1 MSQTSPEPA
10 PLPLAGVRVADLSRV
25 LAGPYA
31 TTLLAPIAPAEVKG
45 EQPGGG
51 EATRSWWPPSAEPTE
66 EHRADHSPG
75 EAAYFLSVNR
85 NKRSLAVDLKDP
97 EGLAAV
103 RELCATSDV
112 VVQNFR
118 PGVVERLGLG
128 YEEIS
133 RRNPAVVYCSVSGFG
148 PEHEPAARPGFDIV
162 VQAES
167 GLMATTGPA
176 EGPASKVGVA
186 LTDVLTG
193 LNAAVGI
200 LGALMRARVTG
211 RGENISVSLINSTLS
226 SPVNLTQQAL
236 VTGTEPAR
244 VGNAHTTIVPYQV
257 FPAKDGEIVVAAGND
272 ALYQR
277 LCTAIG
283 RPDLGRDPR
292 YATNPGRVAH
302 REELVGELSATLGE
316 EPAEHWM
323 DVLVEAGVPAG
334 RVRGVLDALRT
345 ADARGDDVLRTVEHP
360 TAGPLEQVRAGF
372 RMEHTPTPMTA
383 PPLLG
388 QHSARI
394 LAELGLAPER
404 IEALLES
411 GAVQQTDLLPRLPR
425 RRGGNDDPVAGD
437 LLDVPGARAE
447 EDVLPG
453 AAFVDHL
460 LVELPDPRPLGSEV
474 DPVAAA
480 VRDGAAV
487 HEDEHCRPAPRR
499 KGVRGA
505 VPG

>member
-1 MSQTSPEPA
+1 MNENGPQPAPGSGEGA

-31 TTLLAPIAPAEVKG
+31 TMLLADMGAEVVKV
-45 EQPGGG
+45 EQPGRGDD
-51 EATRSWWPPSAEPTE
+51 TRSWGPPYAEPTE

-97 EGLAAV
+97 EGLTAV
-103 RELCATSDV
+103 RELCAASDV
-112 VVQNFR
+112 VIQNFR
-118 PGVVERLGLG
+118 PGVIDRLGLG
-128 YEEIS
+128 YERIS
-133 RRNPAVVYCSVSGFG
+133 TLNPAVVYCSVSGFG
-148 PEHEPAARPGFDIV
+148 PEHEPSTRPGFDIV

-176 EGPASKVGVA
+176 DGPASKVGVA

-200 LGALMRARVTG
+200 LGALMRARQTG
-211 RGENISVSLINSTLS
+211 RGENISVSLVNSTLS
-226 SPVNLTQQAL
+226 SLVNLAQQAL

-257 FPAKDGEIVVAAGND
+257 FPTRDAEVVIAAGND

-277 LCTAIG
+277 LCTALD

-292 YATNPGRVAH
+292 YATNPQRVAH
-302 REELVGELSATLGE
+302 RDELVGELSATLRE
-316 EPAEHWM
+316 RPAEHWM
-323 DVLVEAGVPAG
+323 GVLVEAGVPAG

-372 RMEHTPTPMTA
+372 RMERTPVPMTA

-388 QHSARI
+388 QHSTQV
-394 LAELGLAPER
+394 LAELGLDPDHVT
-404 IEALLES
+404 ALLAR
-411 GAVQQTDLLPRLPR
+411 GAVQQTDV
-425 RRGGNDDPVAGD
+425 G
-437 LLDVPGARAE
+437 
-447 EDVLPG
+447 
-453 AAFVDHL
+453 
-460 LVELPDPRPLGSEV
+460 
-474 DPVAAA
+474 
-480 VRDGAAV
+480 
-487 HEDEHCRPAPRR
+487 
-499 KGVRGA
+499 
-505 VPG
+505 

>member
-1 MSQTSPEPA
+1 MSQTSPEPASETGA

-31 TTLLAPIAPAEVKG
+31 TMLLADMGAEVVKV
-45 EQPGGG
+45 EQPGRGDD
-51 EATRSWWPPSAEPTE
+51 TRSWGPPYAEPTG
-66 EHRADHSPG
+66 EHRAEHSPG

-103 RELCATSDV
+103 QDLCATSDV
-112 VVQNFR
+112 VIQNFR
-118 PGVVERLGLG
+118 PGVIDRLGLG

-148 PEHEPAARPGFDIV
+148 PEHEPSTRPGFDIV

-176 EGPASKVGVA
+176 DGPASKVGVA

-226 SPVNLTQQAL
+226 SLVNLTQQAL
-236 VTGTEPAR
+236 VTGSEPAR

-257 FPAKDGEIVVAAGND
+257 FPTEDAEVVIAAGND

-277 LCTAIG
+277 LCAAID
-283 RPDLGRDPR
+283 RPDLGADPR
-292 YATNPGRVAH
+292 YSTNPQRVAH
-302 REELVGELSATLGE
+302 REELVSELSATLQE
-316 EPAEHWM
+316 KPAEHWM
-323 DVLVEAGVPAG
+323 TVLVEAGVPAG

-360 TAGPLEQVRAGF
+360 TSGPLEQVRAGF
-372 RMEHTPTPMTA
+372 RMEHTPAPMTA

-388 QHSARI
+388 QHSAQI
-394 LAELGLAPER
+394 LAELGLTPDR
-404 IEALLES
+404 IEALLKS
-411 GAVQQTDLLPRLPR
+411 GAAQQTD
-425 RRGGNDDPVAGD
+425 
-437 LLDVPGARAE
+437 
-447 EDVLPG
+447 
-453 AAFVDHL
+453 
-460 LVELPDPRPLGSEV
+460 
-474 DPVAAA
+474 
-480 VRDGAAV
+480 VR
-487 HEDEHCRPAPRR
+487 
-499 KGVRGA
+499 
-505 VPG
+505 

>member
-1 MSQTSPEPA
+1 MTDDLFANGSPAGARAGTGAGAGSGAEPQTGTESATGAA

-31 TTLLAPIAPAEVKG
+31 TMLLADMGAEVVKV
-45 EQPGGG
+45 EQPGRGDD
-51 EATRSWWPPSAEPTE
+51 TRSWGPPWAGESGAEG
-66 EHRADHSPG
+66 HG

-103 RELCATSDV
+103 RELCAVSDV

-118 PGVVERLGLG
+118 PGVIDRLGLG
-128 YEEIS
+128 YEAVS
-133 RRNPAVVYCSVSGFG
+133 ARNPAVVYCSVSGFG
-148 PEHEPAARPGFDIV
+148 PEHEPATRPGFDIV

-226 SPVNLTQQAL
+226 GLVNLTQQAL
-236 VTGTEPAR
+236 VTGAEPAR
-244 VGNAHTTIVPYQV
+244 VGNAHTTIVPYQT
-257 FPAKDGEIVVAAGND
+257 FPTADAEIVVAAGND

-277 LCTAIG
+277 LCAALD
-283 RPDLGRDPR
+283 RPDLGADPR

-302 REELVGELSATLGE
+302 REELVGELSATLRSR
-316 EPAEHWM
+316 PADHWM
-323 DVLVEAGVPAG
+323 ELLVGAGVPVG

-345 ADARGDDVLRTVEHP
+345 ADASGDDVLRTVKHP
-360 TAGPLEQVRAGF
+360 TAGLIEQVRAGF
-372 RMEHTPTPMTA
+372 RLEGTPPPLTA

-388 QHSARI
+388 QHSRQI
-394 LAELGLAPER
+394 LAELGVDGADVDAMVAR
-404 IEALLES
+404 
-411 GAVQQTDLLPRLPR
+411 GAVQQPDLP
-425 RRGGNDDPVAGD
+425 
-437 LLDVPGARAE
+437 
-447 EDVLPG
+447 
-453 AAFVDHL
+453 
-460 LVELPDPRPLGSEV
+460 
-474 DPVAAA
+474 
-480 VRDGAAV
+480 
-487 HEDEHCRPAPRR
+487 
-499 KGVRGA
+499 
-505 VPG
+505 

>member
-1 MSQTSPEPA
+1 MTDIRSGAGPA
-10 PLPLAGVRVADLSRV
+10 PDPAGPAVPLPLAGVRVADLSRV

-31 TTLLAPIAPAEVKG
+31 TMLLADMGAEVVKV
-45 EQPGGG
+45 EQPGRGDDTRAWGPPWAGPTDGG
-51 EATRSWWPPSAEPTE
+51 GG
-66 EHRADHSPG
+66 PG

-103 RELCATSDV
+103 QELCASSDV

-118 PGVVERLGLG
+118 PGVIDRLGLG
-128 YEEIS
+128 YEAVS
-133 RRNPAVVYCSVSGFG
+133 ARNPAVVYCSVSGFG

-200 LGALMRARVTG
+200 LGALTRARATG
-211 RGENISVSLINSTLS
+211 RGENVSASLINSTLS
-226 SPVNLTQQAL
+226 GLVNLTQQAL
-236 VTGTEPAR
+236 VTGAEPAR

-257 FPAKDGEIVVAAGND
+257 FPASDAEIVVAAGND

-277 LCTAIG
+277 LCRALD
-283 RPDLGRDPR
+283 RPDLAEDPR

-302 REELVGELSATLGE
+302 RDELVGELSAVLRA
-316 EPAEHWM
+316 EPADHWM
-323 DVLVEAGVPAG
+323 DLLVGAGVPVG

-345 ADARGDDVLRTVEHP
+345 ADAAGDDVLRTVEHP
-360 TAGPLEQVRAGF
+360 TAGPIEQVRAGF
-372 RMEHTPTPMTA
+372 RLEGAPPPLTA

-388 QHSARI
+388 QHSRRI
-394 LAELGLAPER
+394 LAELGVDAAR
-404 IEALLES
+404 VDAMIGR
-411 GAVQQTDLLPRLPR
+411 GAVQEPGPAPAADR
-425 RRGGNDDPVAGD
+425 RTAPAT
-437 LLDVPGARAE
+437 P
-447 EDVLPG
+447 PQ
-453 AAFVDHL
+453 AAPAD
-460 LVELPDPRPLGSEV
+460 
-474 DPVAAA
+474 
-480 VRDGAAV
+480 
-487 HEDEHCRPAPRR
+487 APRR
-499 KGVRGA
+499 DTH
-505 VPG
+505 P